1 VLDSHNQLKP
11 ALKQAAIHF
20 VDLAETEMD
29 SFHGKLALVGP
40 SGPDDPEWRGLTDR
54 IAKLA

>member
-1 VLDSHNQLKP
+1 M
-11 ALKQAAIHF
+11 KQAAIHF